1 MNLNELFQSQ
11 LSGGLLD
18 QLGNIAGI
26 ENPQQT
32 ETAAHAIFS
41 TLMGAIGTNAS
52 TPDGANALNTALE
65 RDHDGSILD
74 NLSGFLSGQTQASNS
89 NMLNGA
95 GILGHILGFKQ
106 GNLVN
111 ALSQNTNI
119 DSGKILKMM
128 ITLAPVILGLLGK
141 AKQQTG
147 ADAGGLTNIIGSV
160 LGGQT
165 GGSPL
170 MGILT
175 SVLDKNNDGNMLDD
189 ILGGGIGGMLGG
201 LFGGNK

>member
-1 MNLNELFQSQ
+1 MMAVSWTIY
-11 LSGGLLD
+11 LD
-18 QLGNIAGI
+18 
-26 ENPQQT
+26 
-32 ETAAHAIFS
+32 S
-41 TLMGAIGTNAS
+41 
-52 TPDGANALNTALE
+52 
-65 RDHDGSILD
+65 
-74 NLSGFLSGQTQASNS
+74 
-89 NMLNGA
+89 
-95 GILGHILGFKQ
+95 KQ